1 MSGPL
6 SRPKIKINVDLNKLN
21 KKSGNLGHVCIVG
34 AGIVGAASAYAL
46 SKAGWS
52 VTIVDQESGPAH
64 QTSQANGGQ
73 LSYSYV
79 EPLAT
84 PYALKRIPF
93 WLLSKKSPIKWAPQF
108 SMLHF
113 RWLLAFV
120 LACNTK
126 QVKRS
131 TVTLLALSALS
142 RDVLHQWF
150 GETKV
155 NLDEI
160 GFRRSGKLVI
170 FRDNYQLKAVKEQMA
185 FQAQHGCVQ
194 KILDKQ
200 GCLLAEPA
208 LRQDPGPIAFGVYT
222 ESEEV
227 VNCAKLTE
235 LLVAESGASTI
246 FGKRVMDFNIAQG
259 KIQSLELNDGTL
271 IKADQFVLSGGNGV
285 NGLLEKLGRSLLIE
299 PIKGYSID
307 FAIKHREAVPSTCI
321 TDQGRKVVFARIG
334 DRFRVAGF
342 AEIVGDALEI
352 PQDRID
358 SLAADTEALF
368 PGAID
373 QNDAIPWAGL
383 RPASPTAC
391 PYIGNIEHENLWVN
405 AGHGALGLTLAA
417 GSAKVLAFMMVG
429 EVPPVNMD
437 NLSCR

>member
-1 MSGPL
+1 M
-6 SRPKIKINVDLNKLN
+6 NVDLDKLN
-21 KKSGNLGHVCIVG
+21 QKTDTLGHVCVVG
-34 AGIVGAASAYAL
+34 AGIVGATSAYAL
-46 SKAGWS
+46 SRAGWS
-52 VTIVDQESGPAH
+52 VTIVDQELGPAH

-84 PYALKRIPF
+84 PYALTRIPL
-93 WLLSKKSPIKWAPQF
+93 WLLSKNSPIKWAPQF
-108 SMLHF
+108 SILHF

-131 TVTLLALSALS
+131 TVALMALSGLS
-142 RDVLHQWF
+142 REVLHQWLS
-150 GETKV
+150 ETGV

-170 FRDNYQLKAVKEQMA
+170 FRDNQQLKSVKEQVA
-185 FQAQHGCVQ
+185 FQEKHGCKQ

-200 GCLLAEPA
+200 GCLLAEPT
-208 LRQDPGPIAFGVYT
+208 LRQDAGAIAFGVYT

-235 LLVAESGASTI
+235 LLVAASGARTI
-246 FGKRVMDFNIAQG
+246 FGKQVVNFNASQG
-259 KIQSLELNDGTL
+259 KIQSIELKDGDL
-271 IKADQFVLSGGNGV
+271 IEADQFVLSGGNGV
-285 NGLLEKLGRSLLIE
+285 NQMLEKLGKSLLIE

-307 FAIKHREAVPSTCI
+307 FAIKNMEAVPSTCI

-334 DRFRVAGF
+334 NRFRVAGF
-342 AEIVGDALEI
+342 AEIVGDSLEI
-352 PQDRID
+352 PRGRID

-383 RPASPTAC
+383 RPASPTGC
-391 PYIGNIEHENLWVN
+391 PYIGNIAHENLWVN
-405 AGHGALGLTLAA
+405 AGHGALGLTLAP
-417 GSAKVLAFMMVG
+417 GSAKVLAFMMKG
-429 EVPPVNMD
+429 EVPPINVD
-437 NLSCR
+437 NFSCQ

>member
-1 MSGPL
+1 MAQTQF
-6 SRPKIKINVDLNKLN
+6 NVDLIQLN
-21 KKSGNLGHVCIVG
+21 QKTEKLGHVCIVG

-46 SKAGWS
+46 SRAGWS

-108 SMLHF
+108 SILHF

-126 QVKRS
+126 QVKR
-131 TVTLLALSALS
+131 TTTTLLALSALS
-142 RDVLHQWF
+142 REVLHQWF
-150 GETKV
+150 GETEA

-170 FRDNYQLKAVKEQMA
+170 FRDSHQLKVVQEQVA
-185 FQAQHGCVQ
+185 FQAKHGCVQ

-208 LRQDPGPIAFGVYT
+208 LRNDVDPIAFGVYT

-227 VNCAKLTE
+227 VDCAKLTG
-235 LLVAESGASTI
+235 LLVTKSGANTI
-246 FGKRVMDFNIAQG
+246 FGKRVENFNLADR
-259 KIQSLELNDGTL
+259 KVRSLALSDGTV
-271 IKADQFVLSGGNGV
+271 IEADQFVLSGGNGV
-285 NGLLEKLGRSLLIE
+285 NRLLEKLGRSLLIE
-299 PIKGYSID
+299 PIKGYSVD
-307 FAIKHREAVPSTCI
+307 FAIKNWEAVPSTCI
-321 TDQGRKVVFARIG
+321 TDQGRKVVYARIG

-342 AEIVGDALEI
+342 AEIVGDSLEI

-373 QNDAIPWAGL
+373 RHDAVPWAGL

-391 PYIGNIEHENLWVN
+391 PYIGSIAHENLWVN
-405 AGHGALGLTLAA
+405 AGHGALGLTLAP
-417 GSAKVLAFMMVG
+417 GSAANLAIMMRG

>member
-1 MSGPL
+1 M
-6 SRPKIKINVDLNKLN
+6 KL
-21 KKSGNLGHVCIVG
+21 KTEKLGHVCIVG

-46 SKAGWS
+46 SRAGWS
-52 VTIVDQESGPAH
+52 VTIVDQESGSAH
-64 QTSQANGGQ
+64 QASQANGGQ

-84 PYALKRIPF
+84 PYSLKRIPF

-108 SMLHF
+108 SILHF

-120 LACNTK
+120 FACNTK
-126 QVKRS
+126 KVKRT

-142 RDVLHQWF
+142 KEVLHQWF
-150 GETKV
+150 GEIEA

-170 FRDNYQLKAVKEQMA
+170 FRDSHQLNAVKEQVA
-185 FQAQHGCVQ
+185 FQAKQGCVQ

-208 LRQDPGPIAFGVYT
+208 LRWDVGPIAFGVYT

-235 LLVAESGASTI
+235 LLVANSGASTI
-246 FGKRVMDFNIAQG
+246 FGKQVVNFNLAEGRV
-259 KIQSLELNDGTL
+259 QSLALNDGSL
-271 IKADQFVLSGGNGV
+271 IEADQFVLSGGNGV
-285 NGLLEKLGRSLLIE
+285 NRLLEKLGRSLLIA

-307 FAIKHREAVPSTCI
+307 FAIKNMGAVPSTCI
-321 TDQGRKVVFARIG
+321 TDQGRKVVYARIG
-334 DRFRVAGF
+334 DRLRVAGF
-342 AEIVGDALEI
+342 AEIVGDTLEI

-358 SLAADTEALF
+358 SLASDTEALF

-373 QNDAIPWAGL
+373 QNDAVPWAGL

-391 PYIGNIEHENLWVN
+391 PYIGNIAHDNLWVN
-405 AGHGALGLTLAA
+405 AGHGALGLTLAS
-417 GSAKVLAFMMVG
+417 GSAKTLAFMMKG

-437 NLSCR
+437 DFSCQ